1 MSLVPG
7 SVIEKREF
15 KSSSSNN
22 IYTTILYD
30 NCVCCNCPAGGRK
43 SHCKHVEKLVV
54 ENLNLLLDEYPDF
67 AAILCKIF
75 SKLTDKETKKEL
87 YKTISYT
94 NKDISAQAHTKML
107 ALDVNFDK
115 IDVESQARANKFIQT
130 TINIK
135 KSLRQALEMSI
146 ISENDYQLGLNSL
159 KNIISLINQELKNL

>member
-146 ISENDYQLGLNSL
+146 ISEIQYQLGLNSL
-159 KNIISLINQELKNL
+159 KNSISLINQELKNL

>member
-43 SHCKHVEKLVV
+43 SHWKHVEKLVV

-159 KNIISLINQELKNL
+159 KNSISLINQELKNL

>member
-30 NCVCCNCPAGGRK
+30 NCVSCNCPAGGRK
-43 SHCKHVEKLVV
+43 SHCKHVEKLVAD
-54 ENLNLLLDEYPDF
+54 NLNLLLNEYPDF

-75 SKLTDKETKKEL
+75 SKSTDKETKKEL

-135 KSLRQALEMSI
+135 KSLSQALEMSI

-159 KNIISLINQELKNL
+159 KNSISLINQELKNL

>member
-146 ISENDYQLGLNSL
+146 ISENEYQLGLNSL
-159 KNIISLINQELKNL
+159 KNSISLINQELKNL